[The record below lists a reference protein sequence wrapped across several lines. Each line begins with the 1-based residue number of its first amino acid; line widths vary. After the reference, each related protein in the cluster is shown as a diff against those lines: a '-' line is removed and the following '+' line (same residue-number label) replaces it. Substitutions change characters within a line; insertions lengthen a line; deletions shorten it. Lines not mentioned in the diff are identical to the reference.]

1 MTQLERY
8 DEHDTNKQADVRM
21 HIWMETES
29 IPWPININTRSK
41 RAASQGAPKTLNP
54 ICALEEKKKEGL
66 DHVH

>member
-41 RAASQGAPKTLNP
+41 RAASQGAP
-54 ICALEEKKKEGL
+54 
-66 DHVH
+66 